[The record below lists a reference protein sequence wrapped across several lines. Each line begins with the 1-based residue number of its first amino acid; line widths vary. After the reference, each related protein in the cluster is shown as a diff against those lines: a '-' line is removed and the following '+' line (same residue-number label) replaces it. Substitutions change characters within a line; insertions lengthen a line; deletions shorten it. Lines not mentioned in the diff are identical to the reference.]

1 MELEKGQ
8 GYTRYRLPDDAPA
21 EQAGRLITQAV
32 GAAKAQGL
40 KRLLIDLNRMSATR
54 RLSMTECYS
63 LGEDLARAGT
73 GLWKVAFVMDA
84 RCMKVHQFT
93 LNVAANRGLEA
104 VAFANEVEA
113 LQWLLSA

>member
-1 MELEKGQ
+1 MELEKAQ
-8 GYTRYRLPDDAPA
+8 GYARYRLPDDAA

-32 GAAKAQGL
+32 GAASAQGV
-40 KRLLIDLNRMSATR
+40 KRLLIDLDRMSATR
-54 RLSMTECYS
+54 RLSMTECYA

-73 GLWKVAFVMDA
+73 GLWKVAFVMDT
-84 RCMKVHQFT
+84 RCLKVHQFT